1 MNPFADLI
9 PKKVGQNAFSDLQ
22 TKQQDTISHGGV
34 PLSLGKKVL
43 NAVGNV
49 ASAVEQPFV
58 SLMASPVQAAAK
70 LVGAE
75 DPYKSLP
82 IPGLGDKTI
91 PVSPLTAEAKAGDVL
106 KAGAEIGA
114 VAAAPATLAGTIGTG
129 ALIGG
134 AQGAGEAMQQEKSAK
149 EVGKSG
155 AIGAAIGAATAG
167 VIGGFSK
174 LLSKVGE
181 KIQTS
186 VIRPTAPDLKDG
198 FSMQTIKDYNLG
210 GNLKTT
216 LSKTQ
221 TKMDELTTELSTKL
235 AASPEKVNLQKVYQE
250 TAKELLDSNKMKQF
264 GAGSKIQGALKEL
277 GDEITLVGNEL
288 SIPDAQLIK
297 QAAGRQGAWQFGKR
311 DAESNA
317 REAVYNAFYSKLK
330 GQIENLSPEGVREIN
345 QQLSKLIPVANAVIR
360 RIPVA
365 ERNNLISL
373 TDMIGLVGSS
383 LNPAAL
389 SPTIINLIS
398 KSGTAGNLISK
409 TAPVVQDFA
418 APMSLLTSAQQ
429 GERK

>member
-1 MNPFADLI
+1 MGIFKQAAEQSGGAFA
-9 PKKVGQNAFSDLQ
+9 QAA
-22 TKQQDTISHGGV
+22 QQQTISHGGI
-34 PLSLGKKVL
+34 PLSLGQKVL
-43 NAVGNV
+43 NAAGNV

-58 SLMASPVQAAAK
+58 SLAATPIQAVAK
-70 LVGAE
+70 FAGVE

-82 IPGLGDKTI
+82 IPGLGDKNI
-91 PVSPLTAEAKAGDVL
+91 PVSPLSLEAKGGDVL

-114 VAAAPATLAGTIGTG
+114 VAAAPATLAGTIATG
-129 ALIGG
+129 AGIGA

-221 TKMDELTTELSTKL
+221 TKMDELTTELSNKL
-235 AASPEKVNLQKVYQE
+235 AASPEKIDLQKVYQE
-250 TAKELLDSNKMKQF
+250 TAQELLDSNKMKGF

-277 GDEITLVGNEL
+277 SDEISIVGNEL

-373 TDMIGLVGSS
+373 SDMIGLVGSS

-409 TAPVVQDFA
+409 TAPVVQDLA
-418 APMSLLTSAQQ
+418 APMSLITSAQQ

>member
-1 MNPFADLI
+1 MARTPISTRTPVA
-9 PKKVGQNAFSDLQ
+9 PEQ
-22 TKQQDTISHGGV
+22 QQDTISHGGI
-34 PLSLGKKVL
+34 PLSLGKRAL

-49 ASAVEQPFV
+49 ASAIEQPFV
-58 SLMASPVQAAAK
+58 SLAATPVQ
-70 LVGAE
+70 GAIAGYNKITGSNVP
-75 DPYKSLP
+75 DPYAQG
-82 IPGLGDKTI
+82 IPALGDKNI
-91 PVSPLTAEAKAGDVL
+91 SVSPLSLEAKTGDVL

-114 VAAAPATLAGTIGTG
+114 VAAAPATLAGTILTG
-129 ALIGG
+129 AAIG
-134 AQGAGEAMQQEKSAK
+134 ASQGAGEAMQQEKSAK

-155 AIGAAIGAATAG
+155 AIGAAIGAVTSG

-186 VIRPTAPDLKDG
+186 VIRPTSPDLKDG

-221 TKMDELTTELSTKL
+221 TKMDELTTELSNKL
-235 AASPEKVNLQKVYQE
+235 AASPEKVDLQKVYQE
-250 TAKELLDSNKMKQF
+250 TANELLNSNKMKGF
-264 GAGSKIQGALKEL
+264 GSGSKIEGALKEL
-277 GDEITLVGNEL
+277 GDEISIVGNEL

-297 QAAGRQGAWQFGKR
+297 QAAGRQGAWQFGKQ

-330 GQIENLSPEGVREIN
+330 GQIETLSPEGVREIN

-373 TDMIGLVGSS
+373 SDMIGLVGST

-409 TAPVVQDFA
+409 TAPVVQDLA
-418 APMSLLTSAQQ
+418 APISLLTSGQQ